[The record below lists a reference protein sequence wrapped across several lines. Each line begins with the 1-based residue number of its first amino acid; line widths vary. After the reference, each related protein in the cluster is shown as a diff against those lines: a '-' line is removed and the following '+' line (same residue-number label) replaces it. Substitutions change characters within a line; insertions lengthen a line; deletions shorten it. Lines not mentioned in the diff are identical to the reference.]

1 MMDTMKGKT
10 ALVTGGS
17 GAVGAAAVRR
27 LVAAGC
33 LVAFTWR
40 SGAERAAALETET
53 GAFGFQAELTDP
65 EQVEKMVKAV
75 EAKLGRIDILI
86 NNAGQTQIM
95 PFALIEAE
103 DWDAMMSANLKT
115 MFLVTRETVRG
126 MIRRKAG
133 VIVNVGSLA
142 GHRLLEVPVH
152 YAAAKAGVTGFT
164 LALAKELARYNI
176 RVNEVVPGL
185 LTEGV
190 GRMVPEKEM
199 AEYMRFCSAGR
210 AGDPAEVA
218 EVIAFL
224 AGGASGYM
232 NAQSVFV
239 DGGI

>member
-17 GAVGAAAVRR
+17 GAVGAAVVRR

-33 LVAFTWR
+33 AVAFTWR
-40 SGAERAAALETET
+40 SGAERAAVLETET

-75 EAKLGRIDILI
+75 EAKLGRIDILV
-86 NNAGQTQIM
+86 NNAGQTQIV

-103 DWDAMMSANLKT
+103 DWDTMMAANLKT
-115 MFLVTRETVRG
+115 MFLVSRETVRG

-164 LALAKELARYNI
+164 MALAKELARYNI

-185 LTEGV
+185 LTDGV
-190 GRMVPEKEM
+190 GKMVPEKEM
-199 AEYMRFCSAGR
+199 AEYMRFCAAGR